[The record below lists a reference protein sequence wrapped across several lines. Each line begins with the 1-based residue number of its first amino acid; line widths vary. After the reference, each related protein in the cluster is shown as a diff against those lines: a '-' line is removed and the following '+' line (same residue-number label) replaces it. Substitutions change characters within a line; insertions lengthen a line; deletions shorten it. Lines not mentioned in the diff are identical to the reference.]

1 MLQAVS
7 GDLILEGFA
16 ISIFFQLIMC
26 KKDVL
31 LVQDTIKKFFLFF
44 DSVLKGVY
52 SFVFLSF
59 TR

>member
-7 GDLILEGFA
+7 GDLILEGFGA
-16 ISIFFQLIMC
+16 SIFFQLIMC